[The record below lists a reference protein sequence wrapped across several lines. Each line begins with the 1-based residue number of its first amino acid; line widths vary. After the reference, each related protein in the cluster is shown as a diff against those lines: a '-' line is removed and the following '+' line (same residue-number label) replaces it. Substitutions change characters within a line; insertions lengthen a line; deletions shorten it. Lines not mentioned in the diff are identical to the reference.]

1 MPTLL
6 LVLIVAVSALDIFIL
21 CLPWL
26 LRKRGVWLWWHTKF
40 GPALVFDSQD
50 DDGTTVR
57 LLNVRGKY
65 QSVAYVDPDLRWEL
79 ACIYH
84 KYFAEIVDIV
94 GLTGNSHT
102 TKSIDQAGKTTDPQ
116 PLLDDKDCSSSCLR
130 HVPPSDCLRQASS
143 EFKPAAVVIGGGG
156 YSFPKWLVAHCPCLH
171 TVVVEIDPAIT
182 KIARKHFFLNE
193 LLEEFPDNVPEL
205 ICDDGWAWLRNCH
218 RSFDLIVNDAF
229 SGKHP
234 LGPLG
239 TAEGA
244 RLIHQHLTSQGVYL
258 ANVIAP
264 LEGKGS
270 RHLQDT
276 CHTFCAEFKYVWLI
290 PEDEEDPNTI
300 ANNCLI
306 ASNHPWPISHRYLL
320 S

>member
-1 MPTLL
+1 MPAL
-6 LVLIVAVSALDIFIL
+6 LVALIVVVSALDIFIL
-21 CLPWL
+21 RLPWL
-26 LRKRGVWLWWHTKF
+26 LKKRGVWLWWRTKF

-65 QSVAYVDPDLRWEL
+65 QSVGYVDPELRWEL

-84 KYFAEIVDIV
+84 KYFAEIVDILN
-94 GLTGNSHT
+94 LTGDSCVTKRKDQSENDADRQSLLNSKH
-102 TKSIDQAGKTTDPQ
+102 
-116 PLLDDKDCSSSCLR
+116 CSSPYLNQVS
-130 HVPPSDCLRQASS
+130 PSDCSCQISS
-143 EFKPAAVVIGGGG
+143 ERKPTAMVIGGGG

-182 KIARKHFFLNE
+182 KIAREHFFLNE
-193 LLEEFPDNVPEL
+193 LLEEFPNNAPEL
-205 ICDDGWAWLRNCH
+205 ICDDGWAWLRSCN

-244 RLIHQHLTSQGVYL
+244 QLIHQHLTSQGIYL

-270 RHLQDT
+270 RHLRDT
-276 CHTFCAEFKYVWLI
+276 CQTFCAEFKYVWLI
-290 PEDEEDPNTI
+290 PEDEEDPTI
-300 ANNCLI
+300 VADNCLV
-306 ASNHPWPISHRYLL
+306 ASDHPWPISHRYRL